1 MRRLAIA
8 ETVPNGR
15 ELRTLSS
22 ADAQLDF
29 RRQLQFELTVRIDNQ
44 NAKALYERHGF
55 SVEGLQQ
62 RSFSANTSTST
73 QWLC

>member
-29 RRQLQFELTVRIDNQ
+29 RRQLQLPGCAFSRRPAPLF
-44 NAKALYERHGF
+44 ALCII
-55 SVEGLQQ
+55 SQ
-62 RSFSANTSTST
+62 SA
-73 QWLC
+73 